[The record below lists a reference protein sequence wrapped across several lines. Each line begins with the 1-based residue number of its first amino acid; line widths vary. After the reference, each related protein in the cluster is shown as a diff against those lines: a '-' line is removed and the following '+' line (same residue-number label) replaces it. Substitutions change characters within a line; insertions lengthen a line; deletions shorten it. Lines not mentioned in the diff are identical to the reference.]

1 MTAGSAW
8 GLWSK
13 VDVAGPSDCWP
24 WLGRRRIILA
34 GIVLILAVLLYAF
47 LVVSREYRA

>member
-1 MTAGSAW
+1 MSAIK
-8 GLWSK
+8 LT
-13 VDVAGPSDCWP
+13 
-24 WLGRRRIILA
+24 